1 MHPRKDL
8 LPLREIV
15 FHVTNNGY
23 FSSDLEPDPR
33 LPDWA
38 LGVVAAVEL
47 DKSEFEEVLE
57 VLEEVDEDV

>member
-8 LPLREIV
+8 LPLREMV

-23 FSSDLEPDPR
+23 FSSDLERDVR
-33 LPDWA
+33 VPDWA

-47 DKSEFEEVLE
+47 DKSELDEALEVLE
-57 VLEEVDEDV
+57 VVDEDA